1 MLWALVRWQEKYT
14 GFDEILAIVVPM
26 ASATS
31 FTILTLTLL
40 IRRKYESLWWLIALS
55 DRFFEI
61 LSNEK
66 RAIDLLTIIK
76 EIIQERGP
84 ATDVRIQHEVGL
96 TKHYPQIYRLG
107 GNLDVFLAG

>member
-1 MLWALVRWQEKYT
+1 MWALVRWQEKYA
-14 GFDEILAIVVPM
+14 GFDSNLSDVAPM

-40 IRRKYESLWWLIALS
+40 IRKQYESLWWLIALS

-61 LSNEK
+61 LSNDK
-66 RAIDLLTIIK
+66 RASDLLTIIK

-84 ATDVRIQHEVGL
+84 SAEVCKGF
-96 TKHYPQIYRLG
+96 IG
-107 GNLDVFLAG
+107 V